1 MKSIKIQL
9 NKAKNQSYSIFIERD
24 FSKPILNFLQKEFRG
39 STCVII
45 TDETV
50 EELYGKK
57 LYALLKKSGRK
68 VFIFSIPDGERSKNQ
83 KIKTMLEEKMLKL
96 HIDRQAVIIA
106 LGGGVVG
113 DLAGFIAATYM
124 RGIPYIQVPT
134 TLLAMVDSSIG
145 GKTGIDTPQG
155 KNLIGAFWQPRAIF
169 INLKCIDSLSQK
181 QFKNGLMEA
190 IKMFIT
196 SDLKSFNYVEKNI
209 NSLLDRKEKVIK
221 MVVKNA
227 IKIKTGV
234 VSRDERE
241 EGERMILN
249 FGHTIG
255 HSLEKLS
262 KYKMLHGYA
271 VALGV
276 MVESRLS
283 VDAGKLLESDYARIK
298 KIIIDK
304 IGIDL
309 KEFDAY
315 KAEEILNHTKNDKKT
330 KNGKSQY
337 VLLKKIG
344 EVNSNKNIFAH
355 HITDTAVVR
364 VLRKIKL
371 AGSI

>member
-1 MKSIKIQL
+1 MKPLKIQL
-9 NKAKNQSYSIFIERD
+9 NKVKNQSYSIFIERD
-24 FSKPILNFLQKEFRG
+24 FSKPIRNFLQKEFPK

-50 EELYGKK
+50 KK
-57 LYALLKKSGRK
+57 LYGEKLFILLKKNGRK
-68 VFIFSIPDGERSKNQ
+68 VFLLSIPDGELSKNQ
-83 KIKTMLEEKMLKL
+83 KNKTIIEEKMLKL

-134 TLLAMVDSSIG
+134 TLLAMVDSSMG

-169 INLKCIDSLSQK
+169 IDLKCIESLSHK
-181 QFKNGLMEA
+181 QFKNGLVEA
-190 IKMFIT
+190 VKMFIT

-209 NSLLDRKEKVIK
+209 DSLLDKEAEVIK
-221 MVVKNA
+221 KVVKNA
-227 IKIKTGV
+227 MQIKTRIVG
-234 VSRDERE
+234 RDERE
-241 EGERMILN
+241 DGERMILN

-262 KYKMLHGYA
+262 QYKMLHGYA
-271 VALGV
+271 VALGIII
-276 MVESRLS
+276 ESRFS
-283 VDAGKLLESDYARIK
+283 VDAGKLSESDYLRIK
-298 KIIIDK
+298 RLLVDK

-309 KEFDAY
+309 KELRAY

-330 KNGKSQY
+330 KSGKSQY

-344 EVNSNKNIFAH
+344 EVYANKNIFVH
-355 HITDTAVVR
+355 HIKDTAVVR
-364 VLRKIKL
+364 VLKKIKL
-371 AGSI
+371 IHNT